1 MSFCYI
7 SALQLS
13 ENPPRKKISIHS
25 QHADVVKGDFFR
37 LRKYLFYFNITM
49 CLCYRHYDI

>member
-13 ENPPRKKISIHS
+13 ENLPRKKISIHT
-25 QHADVVKGDFFR
+25 QHADVVKGDFSDCA
-37 LRKYLFYFNITM
+37 NIF
-49 CLCYRHYDI
+49 LEYYNVFILLI